1 MPGWGEILAEFQQSA
16 AAHPPGG
23 DLDGIRDRYIAR
35 LRDLSGRAV
44 IVYSSGWLAGRSSG
58 DVSVVGDDV
67 LSMMETCRDVDDT
80 ALDLIISSP
89 GGQAQAAE
97 RIVEY
102 LRTQFN
108 YIRCIVPMQ
117 AKSAATMIALGC
129 DEIVVGTHSELGPI
143 DPQITLM
150 TPEGPR
156 GGPAHAIL
164 RDFRRAQEQAGADVN
179 QLAAWTPILRSYVG
193 GLIEYC
199 TQQVKLSIDVV
210 TGWLERYMLAHD
222 DMQLPDPDERHA
234 KAVEIANYF
243 GSDDAYDRYRTHE
256 RPIRLPEL
264 EQVGVRVRRLG
275 NNDEDLQDA
284 VLSVYHATD
293 ITFSVNPGVVK
304 IVENHLRR
312 RRVRFQQPLA
322 LNLPVQPMVVPQPA
336 PVPPEGEPPPG
347 EVQPPVPPDAP
358 APPADAAAPPANG

>member
-1 MPGWGEILAEFQQSA
+1 VPGWGDILVELQESVAT
-16 AAHPPGG
+16 HPPGG
-23 DLDGIRDRYIAR
+23 DLDGIRLKYIGR
-35 LRDLSGRAV
+35 LRELSNRAV
-44 IVYSSGWLAGRSSG
+44 IVYSSGWLLGRSSG

-67 LSMMETCRDVDDT
+67 LSMMECCRDVDDSQ
-80 ALDLIISSP
+80 LDLVISSP

-97 RIVEY
+97 QIVEY
-102 LRTQFN
+102 LRTQFD
-108 YIRCIVPMQ
+108 YIRCFVPMQ

-129 DEIVVGTHSELGPI
+129 DEIVVGNHSELGPI

-164 RDFRRAQEQAGADVN
+164 RDFRRAQEQAGADVS

-199 TQQVKLSIDVV
+199 TQQVNLSIDVV
-210 TGWLERYMLAHD
+210 TGWLDRHMLAHE
-222 DMQLPDPDERHA
+222 DMQLDDADARRA

-264 EQVGVRVRRLG
+264 EEIGVRVRRLG
-275 NNDEDLQDA
+275 SDDEDLQDA
-284 VLSVYHATD
+284 VLSIYHATD
-293 ITFSVNPGVVK
+293 ITFSANPAVVK
-304 IVENHLRR
+304 IIENHLGR
-312 RRVRFQQPLA
+312 RRVKFQQQFS
-322 LNLPVQPMVVPQPA
+322 LNLPMQPMAIPQPT
-336 PVPPEGEPPPG
+336 PVPPEGEIPPG
-347 EVQPPVPPDAP
+347 EAQPSVPPDTP
-358 APPADAAAPPANG
+358 APHEPV

>member
-16 AAHPPGG
+16 ATHPPAG
-23 DLDGIRDRYIAR
+23 DLDGIRDRYIGR
-35 LRDLSGRAV
+35 LHELSGRAV
-44 IVYSSGWLAGRSSG
+44 IVYSSGWLAGRTSG

-67 LSMMETCRDVDDT
+67 LSMMEVCRDVDET
-80 ALDLIISSP
+80 ELDLIISSP

-97 RIVEY
+97 QIVEY
-102 LRTQFN
+102 LRTQFD
-108 YIRCIVPMQ
+108 YIRCFVPMQ

-129 DEIVVGTHSELGPI
+129 DEIVVGNHSELGPI

-164 RDFRRAQEQAGADVN
+164 RDFRRAQEQTSGDVSL
-179 QLAAWTPILRSYVG
+179 LAAWTPILRSYVG

-199 TQQVKLSIDVV
+199 TQQVNLSIDVV
-210 TGWLERYMLAHD
+210 GGWLEQHMLAHE
-222 DMQLPDPDERHA
+222 DMDLTDPEKRRA
-234 KAVEIANYF
+234 KAHEIAHYF
-243 GSDDAYDRYRTHE
+243 GSDDAYDRHRTHE

-264 EQVGVRVRRLG
+264 EQLGVRVRRLG
-275 NNDEDLQDA
+275 SDDEELQDA

-304 IVENHLRR
+304 IVENHLGR
-312 RRVRFQQPLA
+312 RRVRFQQQLA
-322 LNLPVQPMVVPQPA
+322 VNLPVQPVVVPQPA
-336 PVPPEGEPPPG
+336 PVPPERQPPPG
-347 EVQPPVPPDAP
+347 EVPPPPPPDAP
-358 APPADAAAPPANG
+358 APPVNG